1 MRSGEYFVWG
11 ELSEAA
17 LDGGGNVETQGELA
31 LGADEAVGALNELA
45 GQAFPTFKTPEG
57 RSFGF
62 LGGRAVENFQLQF
75 APEVVRH
82 HVGREIEKILRLGP
96 TMGIKTQIFCDVFL
110 INPFMNAY
118 IGRKI
123 AFEWS

>member
-1 MRSGEYFVWG
+1 
-11 ELSEAA
+11 
-17 LDGGGNVETQGELA
+17 
-31 LGADEAVGALNELA
+31 
-45 GQAFPTFKTPEG
+45 
-57 RSFGF
+57 
-62 LGGRAVENFQLQF
+62 VENFQLQF

-82 HVGREIEKILRLGP
+82 HLGREIEKILRLGP